1 MKIQKNKKKT
11 GSYHFRIKTLM
22 MSIYKITVKA
32 KKVVPIV
39 IAMKNHLKK
48 TKKIIQIVHNKKN
61 NEEN

>member
-11 GSYHFRIKTLM
+11 GSYNFRIKTLM
-22 MSIYKITVKA
+22 MSIYRTTVKV
-32 KKVVPIV
+32 KKVPIV